1 MASVL
6 TGGTVLPEGPQVL
19 SKGQKREVSDYYL
32 SFVILLSFISES
44 GVSLVFVKKTAR
56 GSHVYQL
63 RFT

>member
-6 TGGTVLPEGPQVL
+6 TRDTVLPEGPQVL
-19 SKGQKREVSDYYL
+19 SKGQSCEVS

-44 GVSLVFVKKTAR
+44 GVSLVFVKKTGH